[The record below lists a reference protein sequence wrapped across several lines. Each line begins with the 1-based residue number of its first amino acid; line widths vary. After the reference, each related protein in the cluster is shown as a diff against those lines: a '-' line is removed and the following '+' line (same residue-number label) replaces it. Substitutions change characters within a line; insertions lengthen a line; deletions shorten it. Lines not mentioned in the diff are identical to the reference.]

1 MKITRNIVS
10 LLLFSALCTPVSA
23 QERYNDLIERT
34 ADMPAYEQIFH
45 FLAYQR
51 NHPEDAA
58 VYYRLGDVA
67 YKLLPSKDALHN
79 YDERAEL
86 LYKARLFY
94 GNCLHFM
101 GGKVPRSETFP
112 TITPAGKKVEYED
125 VEAYLRA
132 HLDTLKRWRQET
144 DTLHDRFY
152 RMVDSYESCR
162 QLFIQF
168 IQKYPSEKL
177 AHLCLTKDDYD
188 NLKSLSQ
195 QTRQFEK
202 AKQLFDE
209 ALQVSPIPHYT
220 PAFRNMEI
228 ATYRLDG
235 VTSSDFLANDIPL
248 WDYTGWT
255 ESFLHIQQT
264 IYQSLMRSIVDEYT
278 IINTGMERFLL
289 KQTVQMQLD
298 RRLPYRIE
306 RYDYQSPMATFI
318 QLGQLVALTIE
329 QAADSLTA
337 DEQISDSELS
347 LRITASLELRQRT
360 EEVISLLRK
369 MRQQTNETTASK
381 YAFFLRRTQLL
392 TTERL
397 TDKAKQMAAFQQ
409 MLTQQ
414 VDTQLQNYGKA
425 YPKQFEAVD
434 ISDDQA
440 ASEAAEA
447 AAK

>member
-1 MKITRNIVS
+1 MKTIRHIAS
-10 LLLFSALCTPVSA
+10 LILFVALSSPLTA
-23 QERYNDLIERT
+23 QERYNDMIERT
-34 ADMPAYEQIFH
+34 ADMPAYEQIFN
-45 FLAYQR
+45 LLNYQR
-51 NHPEDAA
+51 THPEDAP

-101 GGKVPRSETFP
+101 GGKMPRGETFP
-112 TITPAGKKVEYED
+112 TVTPSGKKVEYED
-125 VEAYLRA
+125 VDAYLRA
-132 HLDTLKRWRQET
+132 RLDTLKRWRQET

-162 QLFIQF
+162 QMFIQF

-177 AHLCLTKDDYD
+177 AHLCLTKDDY
-188 NLKSLSQ
+188 NNMKILGE
-195 QTRQFEK
+195 QTRRFEK

-209 ALQVSPIPHYT
+209 ALKASPIPHYT
-220 PAFRNMEI
+220 PTFRTVEI

-248 WDYTGWT
+248 WDYAGWN
-255 ESFLHIQQT
+255 EAFMQSQT
-264 IYQSLMRSIVDEYT
+264 QIYHALMRNIVDEYT
-278 IINTGMERFLL
+278 IIDTGINRFLL

-306 RYDYQSPMATFI
+306 RYDYQSPMGTFI
-318 QLGQLVALTIE
+318 RLAQLTALTME
-329 QAADSLTA
+329 QAKDSLTA

-347 LRITASLELRQRT
+347 LRITASLEARQRT
-360 EEVISLLRK
+360 EEVISLLREMQK
-369 MRQQTNETTASK
+369 RINPTTASK

-392 TTERL
+392 TVERL
-397 TDKAKQMAAFQQ
+397 TDKAKQIAAFQQ
-409 MLTQQ
+409 MLAQQ
-414 VDTQLQNYGKA
+414 IDTQLQNYGKA